1 MTKEQALSI
10 LNEYTKSE
18 SLLKH
23 AYAVSASM
31 KYYAEKFGEDVEKW
45 EAVGLLHD
53 FDYEMFPDNHPQK
66 GEEILKEKGVEPE
79 IIRAIQSH
87 ANYSGVS
94 RDSQME
100 KTLFAVDELSGFV
113 MAAAYVRP
121 EKIKGMEVKSVKKKL
136 KDKGFAAK
144 VSREDIYNGAT
155 ELGIDLDEHIK
166 NVIEALTRVAGDLG
180 IA

>member
-1 MTKEQALSI
+1 MTKDKALEI
-10 LNEYTKSE
+10 LKEFTKTE

-23 AYAVSASM
+23 SYAVAASM
-31 KYYAEKFGEDVEKW
+31 KYYAEKFGEDTEKW
-45 EAVGLLHD
+45 ESVGLLHD

-66 GEEILKEKGVEPE
+66 GEGILKEKGVEE
-79 IIRAIQSH
+79 DIIRAIQSH
-87 ANYSGVS
+87 ADYTGVT
-94 RDSQME
+94 RDSRME

-155 ELGIDLDEHIK
+155 ELGIELDEHIK
-166 NVIEALTRVAGDLG
+166 NVIEALTKVAGDLG

>member
-1 MTKEQALSI
+1 MTKDKALEI
-10 LNEYTKSE
+10 LKEFTKTE

-23 AYAVSASM
+23 AYAVAASM
-31 KYYAEKFGEDVEKW
+31 KFYAEKFGEDVGKW
-45 EAVGLLHD
+45 ESVGLLHD
-53 FDYEMFPDNHPQK
+53 FDYESFPDNHPQK
-66 GEEILKEKGVEPE
+66 GKEILEQRGVEPD

-87 ANYSGVS
+87 ADYTGVT
-94 RDSQME
+94 RDSKME

-113 MAAAYVRP
+113 VAAAYVRP
-121 EKIKGMEVKSVKKKL
+121 EKLKGMEPKSVKKKL
-136 KDKGFAAK
+136 KDKAFAAK

-166 NVIEALTRVAGDLG
+166 NVIEALTKVAGELG